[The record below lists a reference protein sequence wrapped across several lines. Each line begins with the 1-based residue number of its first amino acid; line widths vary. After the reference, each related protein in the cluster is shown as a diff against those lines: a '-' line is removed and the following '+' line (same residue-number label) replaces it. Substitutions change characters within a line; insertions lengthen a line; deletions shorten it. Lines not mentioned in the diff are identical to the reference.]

1 MANSKSNTVTV
12 TVPFTVVL
20 TYVVDYVKDDVP
32 GDPLGYK
39 LTVGSVNLVDADYGG
54 NDLSHVQPTELFDSY
69 PSFEKSVLSRVER
82 AVAQKS

>member
-1 MANSKSNTVTV
+1 MPKQASVTV

-20 TYVVDYVKDDVP
+20 TYEVDYVKDDVP

-39 LTVGSVNLVDADYGG
+39 LDVLSVSLVDADYDG
-54 NDLSHVQPTELFDSY
+54 NDLSRVEPAELFEGY
-69 PSFEKSVLSRVER
+69 PSFEKSVLARVER

>member
-1 MANSKSNTVTV
+1 MSKQASVTV

-20 TYVVDYVKDDVP
+20 TYEVDYVKDDVP

-39 LTVGSVNLVDADYGG
+39 LTVGSVNLVDADYDG
-54 NDLSHVQPTELFDSY
+54 NDLSRVEPADFFSDYSR
-69 PSFEKSVLSRVER
+69 FRDSVLARVER